1 MNFINVITLSQFQEK
16 AWIFCFSLDILQ
28 LRKIESK
35 IPQYMFF
42 YSVSHSNTKLQLKFH
57 ICFMVIVTK
66 TRMDNF
72 TESIKT
78 YVMPRIQ
85 RKNLENTKFSRF
97 LFKIYKTKI
106 IFPFEQLLL
115 QQSFLLF
122 FPFLHQLGILPYL
135 KLYLHL
141 RI

>member
-1 MNFINVITLSQFQEK
+1 MSLLFLSFKRRLESFVFHL
-16 AWIFCFSLDILQ
+16 IYYNCV
-28 LRKIESK
+28 KIESK

-42 YSVSHSNTKLQLKFH
+42 YSVSHSNTKLLLKFH
-57 ICFMVIVTK
+57 ICFMVIITK

-72 TESIKT
+72 AESIKT